1 MTVQKSN
8 PHETPINIGNF
19 QCDALSCTRVQTAAG
34 RIMSPLLHAD
44 NSFRIVDLHKK
55 SFTQS
60 HLRNSVQAESRN
72 SAVFEATLLGNPFS
86 ISRLFTSYK
95 VKKRD
100 GEVSKN
106 RDITV
111 IAKRMYALV
120 KGMDHHSA
128 ENVLQIVDAL
138 VKEERNILF
147 AKKFERERR
156 KVGLPSDP
164 HGLER

>member
-1 MTVQKSN
+1 M
-8 PHETPINIGNF
+8 
-19 QCDALSCTRVQTAAG
+19 
-34 RIMSPLLHAD
+34 
-44 NSFRIVDLHKK
+44 
-55 SFTQS
+55 
-60 HLRNSVQAESRN
+60 
-72 SAVFEATLLGNPFS
+72 FEATLLGNPFS